1 MREDMFK
8 VIVERPRL
16 FRRHARR
23 VKSRYDRQPDRTKVG
38 MRRAALEQRGLRKG
52 LNENLAPLRR
62 YLQKQRG
69 RAWND
74 VYSEI
79 CARLDTRSTVK
90 QHVRDHLEDLIVVK
104 VTVDRDGRK
113 LCNGRW
119 AGLRPLHESWCD
131 LYVDPEDGI
140 IKEVAALRRKLG
152 LPASRNARRRKPK
165 HGNCDLVVL
174 NDLEDLR
181 RIDGLWYR
189 IRYVPPEERPPLHRR
204 PGCCC
209 GPTTKRDDWPIVA
222 KRQLSGAELRA
233 RGLCNDVDV

>member
-8 VIVERPRL
+8 VIVERPRRC
-16 FRRHARR
+16 RRYARR
-23 VKSRYDRQPDRTKVG
+23 VKSRYDRLPDRTKVG
-38 MRRAALEQRGLRKG
+38 MRRAAVEQRGVTKD

-69 RAWND
+69 RAWNE

-104 VTVDRDGRK
+104 VVIHRDGR
-113 LCNGRW
+113 LLARGRW
-119 AGLRPLHESWCD
+119 PGWGPLHESWCD

-152 LPASRNARRRKPK
+152 LPVSRSARRRKPK
-165 HGNCDLVVL
+165 PAQRNLIIL

-181 RIDGLWYR
+181 RIDGLWFHV
-189 IRYVPPEERPPLHRR
+189 RYVPLAERPPPHRR

-209 GPTTKRDDWPIVA
+209 GPATKRETWPIAA
-222 KRQLSGAELRA
+222 KRQLSSAELRV
-233 RGLCNDVDV
+233 RGLCNDSDG